1 MRRRFWI
8 LTIGMLVGVYV
19 FSRLVNLTDLPIFTD
34 EAIYIRWAQIGGR
47 DAAHRFISLTD
58 GKQPLFVWFTMVTL
72 RLFSDPLFAGR
83 VVSGMS
89 GLGSLIGI
97 GVLAWEFFRNKRV
110 AVLASLLYL
119 TSPFALMY
127 DRMALMDSMVAM
139 FSIWSLYF
147 AALLVRTVRL
157 DVALIFGMVLG
168 GGVLTKTSGFLN
180 IYLLPATLLLF
191 DQSKKGAKV
200 RLIRLLGL
208 MVVAVFMSQLIYSVL
223 RLSPWFHLIH
233 QKDGTF
239 IFTLEEFRNQPF
251 RFFIGNMRGMIDW
264 IVRYMTPPILAV
276 AIGSLYWTGG
286 KLRKSTHIL
295 FWTALLYAAFGIY
308 VKHFHRYV
316 TNRTILKYT
325 KHLYP
330 SFDWLTIS
338 VSIGGAVF
346 ALIHKEWKK
355 IVLGIW
361 FVVPFLGLAIFGKVL
376 YPRFV
381 LFITMPLL
389 VLAAWGIDRLLAQL
403 RSRSLQAIVLIL
415 LLAMPLYVDV
425 KILFSIV
432 TAPIPRSDADQYIND
447 WPSGWGIREVVDFI
461 RRESAN
467 GPVAV
472 YTDGTFGLLPYAIE
486 IYLVDKPNIEI
497 IGIWPIR
504 EEMTD
509 QMLERIAGKPT
520 YMVLNRDQAL
530 PKNWLATEIAAYQKG
545 SIQKVYLRL
554 YRLHGEKRIQETPA
568 VNSPIEE

>member
-1 MRRRFWI
+1 MRKTYWI
-8 LTIGMLVGVYV
+8 IAVLFIGIY
-19 FSRLVNLTDLPIFTD
+19 FASRLVNLTDLPIFTD

-83 VVSGMS
+83 VVSAVS
-89 GLGSLIGI
+89 GLGSLFGI
-97 GVLAWEFFRNKRV
+97 GLLTWEFFRKKRA

-147 AALLVRTVRL
+147 AVLLVRTVRL

-191 DQSKKGAKV
+191 DRSKKDAKA
-200 RLIRLLGL
+200 RLLRLLGL
-208 MVVAVFMSQLIYSVL
+208 MLVAVSLSQLIYSVL

-239 IFTLEEFRNQPF
+239 IFTLEEFRDQPF

-264 IVRYMTPPILAV
+264 IVRYMTPPILV
-276 AIGSLYWTGG
+276 MAIGSLYWTGD
-286 KLRKSTHIL
+286 KLRKSTLIL
-295 FWTALLYAAFGIY
+295 FWSPLLYAAFALY
-308 VKHFHRYV
+308 VKHFYPYV
-316 TNRTILKYT
+316 KNRTVIKYT
-325 KHLYP
+325 KHIYP
-330 SFDWLTIS
+330 AFDWLTILLS
-338 VSIGGAVF
+338 VGGAVF
-346 ALIHKEWKK
+346 ALIHREWKK

-381 LFITMPLL
+381 LFMVMPLL
-389 VLAAWGIDRLLAQL
+389 VLAAWGIDRVLAQV
-403 RSRSLQAIVLIL
+403 RSRFMQAIVLIV
-415 LLAMPLYVDV
+415 LLAMPLYADV

-461 RRESAN
+461 RRESAI

-509 QMLERIAGKPT
+509 HMRDRIAEKPT

-545 SIQKVYLRL
+545 SNQKVYLRL
-554 YRLHGEKRIQETPA
+554 YQLHGEKRIPETPPHT
-568 VNSPIEE
+568 SPL